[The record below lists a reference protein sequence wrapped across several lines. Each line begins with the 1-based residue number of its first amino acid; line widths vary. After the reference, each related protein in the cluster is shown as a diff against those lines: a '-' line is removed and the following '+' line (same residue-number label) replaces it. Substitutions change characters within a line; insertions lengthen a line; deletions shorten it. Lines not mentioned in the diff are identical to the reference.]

1 MKIGQPPDTG
11 AAVASASAGATAK
24 SPPGGGAVASAAAAK
39 PAASARPAS
48 ASAASAAPS
57 EGVSVTMSDAAKSM
71 EKTSDAGDIDHKKV
85 AEMKQA
91 IKDGSFKA
99 NPEAIADKMLSNAQE
114 MMDRSGKPLN

>member
-48 ASAASAAPS
+48 ASAAPS

-71 EKTSDAGDIDHKKV
+71 DKTSDAGDIDHKKV